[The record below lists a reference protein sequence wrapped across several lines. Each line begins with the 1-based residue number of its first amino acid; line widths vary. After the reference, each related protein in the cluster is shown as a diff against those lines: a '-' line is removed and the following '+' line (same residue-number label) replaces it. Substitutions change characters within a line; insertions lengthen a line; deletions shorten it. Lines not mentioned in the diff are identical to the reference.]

1 MEFAAI
7 AAAVLGGTSLFGGRG
22 GVTGAVF
29 GAVLIQTVQNGL
41 VLNNANP
48 YFYPMVVSA
57 IIFVAV
63 LIDSLRTRVLDRLT
77 RRQIRIEPAAA
88 QSMAVETEQPT

>member
-22 GVTGAVF
+22 SVVGAVF

-77 RRQIRIEPAAA
+77 RRQIRIEPGAAK
-88 QSMAVETEQPT
+88 SRAVKTEQPT

>member
-1 MEFAAI
+1 
-7 AAAVLGGTSLFGGRG
+7 LFGGRG
-22 GVTGAVF
+22 SVAGAVF

-88 QSMAVETEQPT
+88 KMRTVETEQPT